1 MTEARKCSAGWKLDV
16 REKACY
22 IDVEAE
28 DDDDQG
34 DRNQGGGTNET
45 AEAQQH
51 NQKSSDEDGDKLTN
65 GQSQWCDLPEHIM
78 ERIFAHLSIR
88 ERYYASLTCFS
99 WYQAFYLPNVWS
111 NFLVEDRTLS
121 RLKYNYYSG
130 WQPVLDP
137 ARVQLCLLS
146 VGRLFRGL
154 DFRPVFSFN
163 NMFQFMT
170 TISWAI
176 EQNRK
181 PKLPREW
188 IGCGTKIKSLNYIFP
203 CNMASSEDPESIKLF
218 GTGGQLLAALKKLM
232 YNLPHL
238 QTLKLV
244 DLMLERY
251 EANHLLDEVLEAC
264 CLVLKRLH
272 LINVTMVHCPVMHIG
287 LFLNLRI
294 LVVSPQNIDD
304 DILTLLADSKVRHL
318 YLFQNRYTPAAIT
331 ISPCT
336 AKGWR
341 LLRRD
346 NPNLRVHLRVESTS
360 AGEILLQPDAPVHSM
375 IYQTAKT
382 MIDTDKL
389 LAAIDAYKAT
399 LSVYGYEM
407 LPEFTRPPESQE
419 RVDNM
424 LVLMARSC
432 TELTVL
438 MIRERISTV
447 TVLLIARFAQNLRH
461 LIVRRSQLVVD
472 CDWPQNPDWSD
483 EFYQW
488 LLMASR
494 SIESTEKEISQI
506 LNTDWKTLS
515 DEHFA
520 KTSLTKHVDH

>member
-1 MTEARKCSAGWKLDV
+1 
-16 REKACY
+16 
-22 IDVEAE
+22 
-28 DDDDQG
+28 
-34 DRNQGGGTNET
+34 
-45 AEAQQH
+45 
-51 NQKSSDEDGDKLTN
+51 
-65 GQSQWCDLPEHIM
+65 M

-88 ERYYASLTCFS
+88 ERYYASLTCNS
-99 WYQAFYLPNVWS
+99 WYRAFYLPNVWS

-137 ARVQLCLLS
+137 ARMQCCLIS
-146 VGRLFRGL
+146 VGSLFRGL
-154 DFRPVFSFN
+154 DFRPEFSFN

-176 EQNRK
+176 EQNQK
-181 PKLPREW
+181 AMFPREW
-188 IGCGTKIKSLNYIFP
+188 LGCGTKIKSLNYIFP

-232 YNLPHL
+232 LNLPNL

-264 CLVLKRLH
+264 CLGLKRLH
-272 LINVTMVHCPVMHIG
+272 LINLTMVHCPVMHMG
-287 LFLNLRI
+287 LFLNLQV

-318 YLFQNRYTPAAIT
+318 YLFQNRYTPAAIS

-346 NPNLRVHLRVESTS
+346 NPNLRVHLRVESTNS
-360 AGEILLQPDAPVHSM
+360 GGEILLQPAAPVHSM
-375 IYQTAKT
+375 IYQTTKT
-382 MIDTDKL
+382 MIASDKL
-389 LAAIDAYKAT
+389 LAAVDAYKFSLA
-399 LSVYGYEM
+399 VYGYEM
-407 LPEFTRPPESQE
+407 LPDFASPVEFQD
-419 RVDNM
+419 RVDSL

-432 TELTVL
+432 PELTVL
-438 MIRERISTV
+438 MIRERISTA
-447 TVLLIARFAQNLRH
+447 TVLLIARSAQNLRH
-461 LIVRRSQLVVD
+461 LVVRRNQLIEG
-472 CDWPQNPDWSD
+472 CDWPRNPEWSD

-494 SIESTEKEISQI
+494 TIAATEKEISQI
-506 LNTDWKTLS
+506 LETNWKALS
-515 DEHFA
+515 DEHYA
-520 KTSLTKHVDH
+520 MTSLTKHVNH